1 MTKKRIFLVGATL
14 GAAVMLVLAAAVPF
28 QAFNTNQFNT
38 NGSIVSIA
46 SPVILTNITLN
57 GTLTAGANLFNS
69 AGVTAGT
76 ATITTGTITTMNAAN
91 ITDFNPTTNQLLTL
105 GNDTG
110 LTNIGA
116 GVNGQVLVAKSTAL
130 GGVFWSNFPS
140 GGSSFTPSVVNLQLV
155 SSNLGSGTNVDC
167 HASYMFARATTNTSI
182 AFQLTNETD
191 GATYSIMLFNIGAT
205 PPAQITISPS
215 SGRTNNY
222 VAGQATY
229 APSTNAI
236 LKIVVECWATNNL
249 ITFIDNYH

>member
-1 MTKKRIFLVGATL
+1 MNTKKALLVMGML
-14 GAAVMLVLAAAVPF
+14 GALVLLVMAAAVPF

-46 SPVILTNITLN
+46 SPVILTNVTLN
-57 GTLTAGANLFNS
+57 GTITAGSTLLNS
-69 AGVTAGT
+69 AGIQAPTASGT
-76 ATITTGTITTMNAAN
+76 TLVFTGVNAAN
-91 ITDFNPTTNQLLTL
+91 ITDSNPTTNQLLTL
-105 GNDTG
+105 GDDAG

-130 GGVFWSNFPS
+130 GGAFWSNFPA
-140 GGSSFTPSVVNLQLV
+140 GGGSFTPSVVNLQLV
-155 SSNLGSGTNVDC
+155 SSNLGAGTNVDC

-205 PPAQITISPS
+205 PPAQITITPS

-249 ITFIDNYH
+249 ITFIDNYK